1 MSDGNIRRYS
11 ADELRAMAARGESK
25 SDWQAV
31 RDMTEAELEAAIAAD
46 PDWKDV
52 PADWYKDAIPVT
64 PGPKKLLS
72 LRLDPDVVEWF
83 REQGPRY
90 QTRMNAV
97 LRAYMRARAG
107 EKA

>member
-1 MSDGNIRRYS
+1 MSDNTIKRYS
-11 ADELRAMAARGESK
+11 ADALRGMIARGESK
-25 SDWQAV
+25 TDWSAV
-31 RDMTEAELEAAIAAD
+31 RAITEAELEASIADD

-72 LRLDPDVVEWF
+72 LRLDPDVVDWF
-83 REQGPRY
+83 RAQGPRY

-97 LRAYMRARAG
+97 LRAYMRAR

>member
-1 MSDGNIRRYS
+1 MSDSNIKRYS
-11 ADELRAMAARGESK
+11 VDELRAMRARGESR
-25 SDWQAV
+25 SNWARVDAL
-31 RDMTEAELEAAIAAD
+31 TEAELEAAIADD

-72 LRLDPDVVEWF
+72 LRLDPDVVDWF
-83 REQGPRY
+83 RAQGPRY

-97 LRAYMRARAG
+97 LRAYMRARQ
-107 EKA
+107 KV

>member
-1 MSDGNIRRYS
+1 MSDSNIKRYS
-11 ADELRAMAARGESK
+11 ADELRAMRARGESR
-25 SDWQAV
+25 SDWARV
-31 RDMTEAELEAAIAAD
+31 DALSEVELEAAIADD

-52 PADWYKDAIPVT
+52 PPDWYKDAIPVM

-72 LRLDPDVVEWF
+72 LRLDPDVVDWF
-83 REQGPRY
+83 RAQGPRY

-97 LRAYMRARAG
+97 LRAYMRAR

>member
-1 MSDGNIRRYS
+1 MSDSNIKRYS
-11 ADELRAMAARGESK
+11 ADELRAIRARGESR
-25 SDWQAV
+25 SDWARV
-31 RDMTEAELEAAIAAD
+31 DALTEEELEAAIADD

-52 PADWYKDAIPVT
+52 PADWYKDAIPVM

-83 REQGPRY
+83 RAQGPRY

-97 LRAYMRARAG
+97 LRAYMQARQ
-107 EKA
+107 KA